1 MLADISSVTI
11 TEVDQLSEYTEA
23 DSMEFILGANI
34 TVSAYQMSGAHLQ
47 WTDETPRTHTL
58 TFSGLQSVGNGGA
71 LYIPDKLTMLKGVE
85 FSGNSAQSGGAI
97 CGYARSGV
105 SISGNGTVSF
115 SGNTA
120 ANYGGGFLD
129 PEKTKTACG
138 LIELLVDLGADP
150 NINVLHGN
158 TPLHMAAGVYHEGI
172 VEFSLFGALMD
183 CGADWNIKND
193 KGETP
198 RDCVRENLLSP

>member
-1 MLADISSVTI
+1 MKKSLSLLSLLAFAPAALADISSVTI
-11 TEVDQLSEYTEA
+11 TAEEQLSEYTEA
-23 DSMEFILGANI
+23 DSVEFIMGANI
-34 TVSAYQMSGAHLQ
+34 VDRAYRMTGAHQQ

-105 SISGNGTVSF
+105 TISGNNTVLF

-120 ANYGGGFLD
+120 ANYGGAIY
-129 PEKTKTACG
+129 TAGTLRG
-138 LIELLVDLGADP
+138 L
-150 NINVLHGN
+150 
-158 TPLHMAAGVYHEGI
+158 
-172 VEFSLFGALMD
+172 
-183 CGADWNIKND
+183 
-193 KGETP
+193 
-198 RDCVRENLLSP
+198 NLCARC

>member
-1 MLADISSVTI
+1 MKKTLFLFILLAFAPAALADISSVTI
-11 TEVDQLSEYTEA
+11 TAVEQLSEYTEA

-105 SISGNGTVSF
+105 SISGNGTVLF

-120 ANYGGGFLD
+120 ANYGGAIYTVGTLR
-129 PEKTKTACG
+129 G
-138 LIELLVDLGADP
+138 L
-150 NINVLHGN
+150 
-158 TPLHMAAGVYHEGI
+158 
-172 VEFSLFGALMD
+172 
-183 CGADWNIKND
+183 
-193 KGETP
+193 
-198 RDCVRENLLSP
+198 NLCARCQ